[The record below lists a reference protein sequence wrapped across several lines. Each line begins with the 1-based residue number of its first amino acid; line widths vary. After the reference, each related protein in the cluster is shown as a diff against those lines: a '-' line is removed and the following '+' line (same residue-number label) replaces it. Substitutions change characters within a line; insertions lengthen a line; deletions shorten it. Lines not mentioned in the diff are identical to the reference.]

1 MLPNIAVINAL
12 NERNDSPEFFY
23 IGENNSIE
31 QRLIKKLNV
40 RFFCINAGKLRRYFS
55 LQNFLDIFKVVVGF
69 FQAIFLLLKLRPD
82 LVFAKGGYVSVPVVV
97 AAWILRIPIFIHE
110 SDVSPGLSTRICSR
124 FAREIFVSFR
134 ETKISPSIPQAK
146 IHVVGNP
153 IRSELLEGDKRKGY
167 EFTGFSPKLPV
178 VLFSGGST
186 GALSLNELLYKALP
200 ELLLHVQ
207 VVHITGPH
215 TSHIKNSHYRAFEF
229 LEDEFA
235 DIYAISDLS
244 VGRAGSGSIFELL
257 ALQIPM
263 ILIPLGR
270 DASRG
275 DQIENAMVFER
286 NGWAVMLDQK
296 ELTSEKLCGEI
307 LKLLNDKKA
316 LHAMREHQSKSNL
329 NNAAAILADR
339 IGSLKIFHRK
349 S

>member
-1 MLPNIAVINAL
+1 MPNIAVINAL
-12 NERNDSPEFFY
+12 NERNNNLEFFY
-23 IGENNSIE
+23 IGESNSIE

-40 RFFCINAGKLRRYFS
+40 RFFCISAGKLRRYFS
-55 LQNFLDIFKVVVGF
+55 LRNFLDFFKVVIGF
-69 FQAIFLLLKLRPD
+69 FQAMFLLLKLRPD
-82 LVFAKGGYVSVPVVV
+82 LVFAKGGYVSVPVTV
-97 AAWILRIPIFIHE
+97 AAWILRVPVFIHE

-124 FAREIFVSFR
+124 FAREIFVSFK

-153 IRSELLEGDKRKGY
+153 IRSQLLKGDKRRGY

-186 GALSLNELLYKALP
+186 GALSLNELIYKALP
-200 ELLLHVQ
+200 ELLRNVQ

-215 TSHIKNSHYRAFEF
+215 TSLIKNPHYRAFEF
-229 LEDEFA
+229 IEDELA

-257 ALQIPM
+257 ALKIPM

-275 DQIENAMVFER
+275 DQIENAMVFEQ
-286 NGWAVMLDQK
+286 NGWALMLDQK

-307 LKLLNDKKA
+307 LRLLKDKKA
-316 LHAMREHQSKSNL
+316 LQTMREHQSESHL
-329 NNAAAILADR
+329 NNSAAILADR
-339 IGSLKIFHRK
+339 IRSKISRRK